1 MNMMEKPSIN
11 QCKLAR
17 AITRGNASDEQIYRE
32 LKSMSQSEWD
42 KQCKILNNFI
52 IAHDMPLDE
61 GWALMRNDFYNI
73 ASANQVDEATLF
85 VAYMNWLPK
94 TSYKE

>member
-1 MNMMEKPSIN
+1 MEKPSIN

-94 TSYKE
+94 TSDKE

>member
-1 MNMMEKPSIN
+1 MMERPSIN

-17 AITRGNASDEQIYRE
+17 AITGGNASDEQIYRE
-32 LKSMSQSEWD
+32 LNSMSQSEWD

-73 ASANQVDEATLF
+73 SYANQVNEATLF
-85 VAYMNWLPK
+85 VAYMKWLNK
-94 TSYKE
+94 K

>member
-1 MNMMEKPSIN
+1 MNMMERPSSN

-17 AITRGNASDEQIYRE
+17 AITRGNASDEQIYIE

-61 GWALMRNDFYNI
+61 GWALMCNDFYNI

-85 VAYMNWLPK
+85 VAYMEWLNK
-94 TSYKE
+94 K